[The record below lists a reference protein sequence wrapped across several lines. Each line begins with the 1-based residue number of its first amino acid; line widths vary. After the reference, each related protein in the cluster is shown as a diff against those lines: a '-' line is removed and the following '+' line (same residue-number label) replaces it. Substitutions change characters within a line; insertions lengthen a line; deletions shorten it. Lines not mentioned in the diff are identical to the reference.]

1 MILCIGEI
9 LADLI
14 GEKENGIMKY
24 SRYPGGAPLNLAAGI
39 SKLNGDIGFIGN
51 VGNDIIGNYLKEFAS
66 SIRFNYLDVTL
77 DNKHNTTLAFVDI
90 DENGERHFAFN
101 RFNSADYQI
110 EFNRLEVI
118 KDADIIHVGS
128 LMLREKEGIELARYI
143 YKKAKELNKKISFDV
158 NFRDDIYTSKE
169 EAINIYLEF
178 IKEADILKFSEEE
191 IELFTN
197 NKNVKEGLKTLVN
210 EEQLVFVSLGSKGS
224 YYQYKGES
232 ATVETFKVKPVDTT
246 GAGDAFYACILA
258 YLDKVDNRNKST
270 IIEIIKHAN
279 ICGALACFKKGS
291 LSSLPTS
298 EELKDRY
305 NDLY

>member
-270 IIEIIKHAN
+270 IIEIMKHAN
-279 ICGALACFKKGS
+279 ICGALACLKKGA

>member
-1 MILCIGEI
+1 
-9 LADLI
+9 
-14 GEKENGIMKY
+14 
-24 SRYPGGAPLNLAAGI
+24 
-39 SKLNGDIGFIGN
+39 
-51 VGNDIIGNYLKEFAS
+51 
-66 SIRFNYLDVTL
+66 
-77 DNKHNTTLAFVDI
+77 LAFVDI

-101 RFNSADYQI
+101 RFNSADYHI
-110 EFNRLEVI
+110 DYSRLEVI

-128 LMLREKEGIELARYI
+128 LMLREQEGIELARYI
-143 YKKAKELNKKISFDV
+143 YKKAKDLNKKISFDV

-197 NKNVKEGLKTLVN
+197 NKDVKEGLKTLVN

-270 IIEIIKHAN
+270 IVEIMKHAN
-279 ICGALACFKKGS
+279 ICGALACLKKGA

-298 EELKDRY
+298 EELKERY
-305 NDLY
+305 KNLY